1 MNRQGLQ
8 ELVRDQLGG
17 TATPMA
23 AQLALDAVLR
33 AVTDGLNTDGIV
45 KIAHFGTFKVQIR
58 APRKL
63 LLPGTNCEHQLP
75 ARKVVTFKEHT
86 GRGKVNKGKT
96 CP

>member
-8 ELVRDQLGG
+8 ELVRQQLGG

-33 AVTDGLNTDGIV
+33 AITDGLAEDDEV
-45 KIAHFGTFKVQIR
+45 KLARFGTFRVRQR

-63 LLPGTNCEHQLP
+63 LLPGTCKKIELP
-75 ARKVVTFKEHT
+75 ARAAVTFREH
-86 GRGKVNKGKT
+86 
-96 CP
+96 